1 MAPSIDLGGYAE
13 VRAAW
18 ALGAEGTAWS
28 VVERARPRFTAAP
41 GDRVTV
47 EVVPELAFAQGRD
60 TTHAAAQLLLAG
72 PAGDL
77 LDAAGCSYVR
87 PPRYDTASDY
97 LSVERFHVDWNLP
110 AVDLSFGR
118 QAVAWGS
125 GLAFHPTDLY
135 AEVVLTEPWRERRG
149 VNALKASVPVG
160 PHTVTALLT
169 VDDDLSPIA
178 SEAPAVPGSAAVK
191 GTLNVAGMDLS
202 ALGASTYTPGVLA
215 ADGLSR
221 ADGAWSSFAGLD
233 LRGTF
238 GVGWWVEGGWHLD
251 EGAPDVVAGID
262 YSFPVLQNLYV
273 AAEARW
279 DGTGVAP
286 EDYDLTSRM
295 GAGLD
300 PTALGLDCALVDALA
315 SQAPAAAA
323 SGRARTTL
331 GRRYADAVVRLGVT
345 EELNVS
351 AVALANLDDGSMMIV
366 PSVSATLGAR
376 TTVNVG
382 AQVPAGPAG
391 EFHPDADL
399 LTASFGPTEVD
410 LSGLVPSATLLAW
423 ARAAF

>member
-1 MAPSIDLGGYAE
+1 MPPTLDLSGYAE
-13 VRAAW
+13 VRGAW
-18 ALGAEGTAWS
+18 ALGAEGTAGS
-28 VVERARPRFTAAP
+28 MVERVRPRFTAAP
-41 GDRVTV
+41 GERVTV

-60 TTHAAAQLLLAG
+60 TTDEAAQLLLAS
-72 PAGDL
+72 PVGDL

-87 PPRYDTASDY
+87 PPRYDTVSDY

-110 AVDLSFGR
+110 AVDLSLGR

-149 VNALKASVPVG
+149 VNALKATVPVG
-160 PHTVTALLT
+160 PHTLHALLT
-169 VDDDLSPIA
+169 VDDDLSPFA
-178 SEAPAVPGSAAVK
+178 SEAPALPGSAALK

-202 ALGASTYTPGVLA
+202 VVGASAFAPGTLA

-221 ADGAWSSFAGLD
+221 ADGAWDSFGGID
-233 LRGTF
+233 LRGTS
-238 GVGWWVEGGWHLD
+238 GVGWWVEGGWHVND
-251 EGAPDVVAGID
+251 DAPDIVAGID

-273 AAEARW
+273 AVEGRW
-279 DGTGVAP
+279 DGTGAAP
-286 EDYDLTSRM
+286 EDYDLPSRV

-300 PTALGLDCALVDALA
+300 PAALGLDCALVDAMA
-315 SQAPAAAA
+315 SQAPAA
-323 SGRARTTL
+323 STTGRARTTL
-331 GRRYADAVVRLGVT
+331 GRRYADAVIRLGVT
-345 EELNVS
+345 ENLSLS
-351 AVALANLDDGSMMIV
+351 AVTLANLDDGSLMIV

-376 TTVNVG
+376 TTLNVG
-382 AQVPAGPAG
+382 AQLPAGSTG
-391 EFHPDADL
+391 ELHPDAGL